1 MLMFLKQLDI
11 IGFKS
16 FAEKTTLEF
25 VPGVTAVVGPNG
37 SGKSNITDA
46 IRWVLGEQ
54 SARSLRGGKMED
66 VIFAGSDSR
75 KPLNFAEVSLT
86 LNNEEG
92 TLPVEYNEVCV
103 TRRVFRSGDSEY
115 LLNGHSCRLKD
126 IVDLFMDSGL
136 GKEAFSIISQGKI
149 EEILNSK
156 PEERRT
162 IFEEAAGVL
171 KYKNRKKKASLKLQ
185 ETTENLNRV
194 NDILHELEGQL
205 EPLEMQAS
213 MAKDYLQ
220 KKQDLETHEIA
231 LTVHEIGEKHTEWE
245 TAKQVLEKLTAQ
257 EKDLSSYIQQIEL
270 SLENERTQL
279 GAFDEKIAEWQSALL
294 TASKDLEKL
303 QGRLGIL
310 KERKNNA
317 ALNSGQLQKNIKD
330 AEQKIIQMKQ
340 KQADTKAELDKKR
353 HEAQKL
359 KKILLDK
366 KKKASSLNDSI
377 EETIESLKSDYIEVL
392 NQQATA
398 KNEFRYLQQQLE
410 QQIAKSNRL
419 DQENKKYLEQR
430 AEFMAQLDEKMQE
443 VEKIDNELTSQ
454 IEQFRAA
461 QILAKEIKEKY
472 EAKNAMLN
480 KAYQFIQKAESRK
493 DTLEEMEEDYTGFY
507 YGVKEVLKAKK
518 SELDGIE
525 GAIAEL
531 IHVPQKFAKAMETAL
546 GGAMQHIVVHS
557 EADARNA
564 IAFLKRKQLGRA
576 TFLPMDIIK
585 GRNIPVNQQRDLSNH
600 PSFIGIA
607 ANLVECDHSYT
618 QVIQHLLGNIVIA
631 DSLAGANQLAKL
643 LQFRY
648 RIVTLDGDVVNP
660 GGSMTGG
667 TSKQKT
673 TSLLGR
679 KTELEE
685 LKNKLIEMKNK
696 TKNLEEEWQDLK
708 DQLANSE
715 QQLEAMKENGE
726 KLRMQKNEAQAG
738 LSHIEM
744 TKKNV
749 DERLALYDL
758 ETTELKEEKNKI
770 KERMSALEEITSNC
784 NEKIVSLNA
793 KIDELTKQR
802 NEERQSKE
810 SLEREINE
818 LSSKYAVVN
827 EQLQSTEK
835 QLKNLA
841 IEFEEIETHKN
852 SLMDEW
858 GFIQGEMTGH
868 QTSEEDLAQLIQQG
882 SSEKDRIEERLNK
895 ERENRFQLQVSIEQ
909 KEANLKEQKR
919 LYTGISNALRDEEVK
934 KNRLDVELDNL
945 LHMLREDY
953 SLSYEGAKDQYPLIL
968 PVEETRKKVK
978 LIKLGIDELGS
989 VNLGAIEEYD
999 RVYERYHFLLEQQT
1013 DLTEAKTHLFRV
1025 MDEMDDEMKRRFGTT
1040 FHEIQDQFMGVF
1052 RALFGGGRAELKL
1065 TNPKDLLN
1073 TGVDI
1078 VAQPPGKKLQNLSL
1092 LSGGER
1098 SLTAIALL
1106 FSILK
1111 IRPVPFCVLDEVE
1124 AALDE
1129 ANVQRFSHYLRAFS
1143 QETQFIVITHRQ
1155 GTMQGADVLYGVT
1168 MQESGVSKIVSVK
1181 LENAQEIV

>member
-1 MLMFLKQLDI
+1 MFLKQLDI

-231 LTVHEIGEKHTEWE
+231 LTVHEIGEKHTQWE

-461 QILAKEIKEKY
+461 QILAKETKEKY

-600 PSFIGIA
+600 PSFIGLA

>member
-231 LTVHEIGEKHTEWE
+231 LTVHEIGEKHTQWE

-461 QILAKEIKEKY
+461 QILAKETKEKY

-600 PSFIGIA
+600 PSFIGLA

>member
-1 MLMFLKQLDI
+1 MFLKQLDI

-75 KPLNFAEVSLT
+75 KSLNFAEVSLT
-86 LNNEEG
+86 LDNEDG

-103 TRRVFRSGDSEY
+103 TRRVFRNGDSEY

-185 ETTENLNRV
+185 ETSENLNRV
-194 NDILHELEGQL
+194 NDILYELEGQL

-231 LTVHEIGEKHTEWE
+231 LTVYEIDEKHTQWE
-245 TAKQVLEKLTAQ
+245 TAKKVLEKLTTQ
-257 EKDLSSYIQQIEL
+257 EKDRSSYIQQIEL
-270 SLENERTQL
+270 SLENERSQL
-279 GAFDEKIAEWQSALL
+279 SAFDEKITEWQSALL

-317 ALNSGQLQKNIKD
+317 ALNSGQLQKNITD
-330 AEQKIIQMKQ
+330 AEQKITLIKQ
-340 KQADTKAELDKKR
+340 KQEDTEAELHKKR
-353 HEAQKL
+353 NEAREL
-359 KKILLDK
+359 KKILVDK
-366 KKKASSLNDSI
+366 KKMASALNDSI

-419 DQENKKYLEQR
+419 DQENRKYLEQR
-430 AEFMAQLDEKMQE
+430 ANYIAQLDEKMQE
-443 VEKIDNELTSQ
+443 VEKIDSELTAQ

-461 QILAKEIKEKY
+461 QSLTKDIREKY
-472 EAKNAMLN
+472 EAKNELLN

-518 SELDGIE
+518 SELAGVE

-531 IHVPQKFAKAMETAL
+531 IHVPQQFAKAMETAL
-546 GGAMQHIVVHS
+546 GGAMQHIVVNT

-576 TFLPMDIIK
+576 TFLPMDVIK
-585 GRNIPVNQQRDLSNH
+585 GRSLPANQRIDLSTH
-600 PSFIGIA
+600 PSFVGIA
-607 ANLVECDHSYT
+607 ADLVETDQAYK
-618 QVIQHLLGNIVIA
+618 QVIEHLLGNIVIA
-631 DSLAGANQLAKL
+631 DSLAGANQLAKQ

-667 TSKQKT
+667 ATKQKT

-685 LKNKLIEMKNK
+685 LKNKLIEMKSK
-696 TKNLEEEWQDLK
+696 TKNVEEEWQELK
-708 DQLANSE
+708 EQLANSE
-715 QQLEAMKENGE
+715 QQVEEMKQNGE
-726 KLRMQKNEAQAG
+726 QLRLQKNEAQAD
-738 LSHIEM
+738 LSQIEM

-749 DERLALYDL
+749 DDRLALYDL

-770 KERMSALEEITSNC
+770 KERMDALEKITAECS
-784 NEKIVSLNA
+784 EKIVSLNA

-802 NEERQSKE
+802 NDERQSKE

-818 LSSKYAVVN
+818 LSSKSAVIN

-841 IEFEEIETHKN
+841 TEFDEAESHKN

-882 SSEKDRIEERLNK
+882 SSEKDGIEERLNK
-895 ERENRFQLQVSIEQ
+895 EREDRFQLQVLIEQ
-909 KEANLKEQKR
+909 READLKEQKR
-919 LYTGISNALRDEEVK
+919 LYSGISNALRAEEVK

-968 PVEETRKKVK
+968 SVEETRKKVK
-978 LIKLGIDELGS
+978 LTKLGIEELGS
-989 VNLGAIEEYD
+989 VNLGSIEEYD

-1013 DLTEAKTHLFRV
+1013 DLTEAKTHLFHV

-1052 RALFGGGRAELKL
+1052 RALFGGGHAELKL
-1065 TNPKDLLN
+1065 TDPSDLLN

-1181 LENAQEIV
+1181 LENAQEMVQ

>member
-1 MLMFLKQLDI
+1 MFLKQLDI

-54 SARSLRGGKMED
+54 SAKSLRGGKMED

-86 LNNEEG
+86 LNNEDG

-103 TRRVFRSGDSEY
+103 ARRVFRTGDSEY

-126 IVDLFMDSGL
+126 IIDLFIDSGL

-171 KYKNRKKKASLKLQ
+171 KYKNRKKKAAFKLQ

-194 NDILHELEGQL
+194 NDILYELESQM
-205 EPLEMQAS
+205 EPLKVQAS

-220 KKQDLETHEIA
+220 KKKDLETHEIA
-231 LTVHEIGEKHTEWE
+231 LTVYEIGEKHSQWE
-245 TAKQVLEKLTAQ
+245 ASKQEVERLTVKEA
-257 EKDLSSYIQQIEL
+257 DLSSHIQQVES
-270 SLENERTQL
+270 SLEKERNNLTTL
-279 GAFDEKIAEWQSALL
+279 DEKIAEWQSALL
-294 TASKDLEKL
+294 TSSKELEKL

-310 KERKNNA
+310 TERKNNA
-317 ALNSGQLQKNIKD
+317 ALNSGQLQKNISD
-330 AEQKIIQMKQ
+330 AEQKMIQIKQ
-340 KQADTKAELDKKR
+340 KQEETKVEWQEKKQ
-353 HEAQKL
+353 EAKNIKKL
-359 KKILLDK
+359 LTEKR
-366 KKKASSLNDSI
+366 KKASTLNDSI

-392 NQQATA
+392 NQQASA
-398 KNEFRYLQQQLE
+398 KNEFHYLE
-410 QQIAKSNRL
+410 QQLKQQISKSNRL
-419 DQENKKYLEQR
+419 DEENKRYLEQR
-430 AEFMAQLDEKMQE
+430 KEYMNQLDKNIKAVEDIEK
-443 VEKIDNELTSQ
+443 ELTSQ
-454 IEQFRAA
+454 IEQFRETQAL
-461 QILAKEIKEKY
+461 IGELKEKY
-472 EAKNAMLN
+472 EEKNALIN

-507 YGVKEVLKAKK
+507 HGVREVLKAKK
-518 SELDGIE
+518 NELSGIE

-531 IHVPQKFAKAMETAL
+531 IHVPPQFAKAIETAL
-546 GGAMQHIVVHS
+546 GGAMQHIVVRT

-564 IAFLKRKQLGRA
+564 IAFLKRKQMGRA
-576 TFLPMDIIK
+576 TFLPMNVIK
-585 GRNIPVNQQRDLSNH
+585 GKSLPINQQRQLSSH
-600 PSFIGIA
+600 PAYIGIA
-607 ANLVECDHSYT
+607 ESLVDSEEFYKPA
-618 QVIQHLLGNIVIA
+618 VQHLLGNIVIA
-631 DSLAGANQLAKL
+631 DSLAGANQIAKL

-648 RIVTLDGDVVNP
+648 RIVTLDGDVINL

-667 TSKQKT
+667 ASKQKT
-673 TSLLGR
+673 TSLIGR

-685 LKNKLIEMKNK
+685 LKNKLAEMKSK
-696 TKNLEEEWQDLK
+696 TKVLEEEWHQLK
-708 DQLANSE
+708 LQLTNAE
-715 QQLEAMKENGE
+715 HKLETMKENGE
-726 KLRMQKNEAQAG
+726 KLRIQKNEAQ
-738 LSHIEM
+738 SVVTQIEM
-744 TKKNV
+744 NKKNI
-749 DERLALYDL
+749 DDRLALYDL
-758 ETTELKEEKNKI
+758 ETNELKGEKNKI
-770 KERMSALEEITSNC
+770 KERMDDLEEITSNC
-784 NEKIVSLNA
+784 NEKIITLNQ
-793 KIDELTKQR
+793 KIEELTKQR
-802 NEERQSKE
+802 NNERQSKE
-810 SLEREINE
+810 SLEKEINE
-818 LSSKYAVVN
+818 LSSRNAVIN

-835 QLKNLA
+835 HLENLIMEYKEMEA
-841 IEFEEIETHKN
+841 NKN
-852 SLMDEW
+852 SLMDDLN
-858 GFIQGEMTGH
+858 FLQGEMTGH
-868 QTSEEDLAQLIQQG
+868 QTSEEDLTEQIKLQSIEKKQ
-882 SSEKDRIEERLNK
+882 SEEQLNK
-895 ERENRFQLQVSIEQ
+895 KREDRFQLQVSIEQ
-909 KEANLKEQKR
+909 KEATLKEQKR
-919 LYTGISNALRDEEVK
+919 LYNGISNALRDEEVK

-945 LHMLREDY
+945 LHMLREEY
-953 SLSYEGAKDQYPLIL
+953 SLSYEGAKEQYPLIL
-968 PVEETRKKVK
+968 SVEETRKKVK
-978 LIKLGIDELGS
+978 LIKRGLDELGS

-999 RVYERYHFLLEQQT
+999 RVYERYHFLLEQQK

-1025 MDEMDDEMKRRFGTT
+1025 MDEMDDEMKRRFSTT
-1040 FHEIQDQFMGVF
+1040 FYEIQDQFMGVF

-1065 TNPKDLLN
+1065 TEPADLLN

-1181 LENAQEIV
+1181 LENAQEMVQ

>member
-1 MLMFLKQLDI
+1 MFLKQLDI

-16 FAEKTTLEF
+16 FAEKTTLDF
-25 VPGVTAVVGPNG
+25 VSGVTAVVGPNG

-75 KPLNFAEVSLT
+75 KSLNFAEVSLT
-86 LNNEEG
+86 LNNEDN
-92 TLPVEYNEVCV
+92 TLPLEYNEVCV
-103 TRRVFRSGDSEY
+103 TRRVFRTGDSEY

-126 IVDLFMDSGL
+126 IIDLFMDSGL

-171 KYKNRKKKASLKLQ
+171 KYKTRKKKASHKLQ

-194 NDILHELEGQL
+194 NDILYELEGQL

-231 LTVHEIGEKHTEWE
+231 LTVHEIGEKHTHWE
-245 TAKQVLEKLTAQ
+245 NSKKVLEKLTVQ
-257 EKDLSSYIQQIEL
+257 EKDLSADIQQVEL
-270 SLENERTQL
+270 SLESERTQL
-279 GAFDEKIAEWQSALL
+279 AALDEKIAEWQSALL
-294 TASKDLEKL
+294 TSSKDLEKL

-317 ALNSGQLQKNIKD
+317 ALNSGQLQKNITD
-330 AEQKIIQMKQ
+330 AEQKIIQIKQ
-340 KQADTKAELDKKR
+340 KQEETKAELLEKKN
-353 HEAQKL
+353 EAQKL
-359 KKILLDK
+359 KKILSDK
-366 KKKASSLNDSI
+366 RKQVSTLNGSI

-430 AEFMAQLDEKMQE
+430 AHYLSQLDEKMQE
-443 VEKIDNELTSQ
+443 VEKIDNELTFQ
-454 IEQFRAA
+454 IEQFRKT
-461 QILAKEIKEKY
+461 QILTKETKEKY
-472 EAKNAMLN
+472 EAKNDLLN
-480 KAYQFIQKAESRK
+480 KAYQFIQKAQSRK

-531 IHVPQKFAKAMETAL
+531 IHVPQQFAKAMETAL
-546 GGAMQHIVVHS
+546 GGAMQHIVVNS
-557 EADARNA
+557 EANARNA

-576 TFLPMDIIK
+576 TFLPMDVIK
-585 GRNIPVNQQRDLSNH
+585 GRNLPVHQQRDLTNH
-600 PSFIGIA
+600 SSFIGIA
-607 ANLVECDHSYT
+607 ADLVDCEHSYK

-667 TSKQKT
+667 ASKQKT

-685 LKNKLIEMKNK
+685 LKTKLIEMKSK
-696 TKNLEEEWQDLK
+696 TKELEEEWQHLK
-708 DQLANSE
+708 DQLTSNE
-715 QQLEAMKENGE
+715 QQLEMMKENGD
-726 KLRMQKNEAQAG
+726 KLRSQKNEAQAE

-749 DERLALYDL
+749 DDRLALYDL
-758 ETTELKEEKNKI
+758 ETSELKEEKNKI

-784 NEKIVSLNA
+784 SEKIISLNT

-802 NEERQSKE
+802 NDERHSKE
-810 SLEREINE
+810 SLEKEINE
-818 LSSKYAVVN
+818 LSSRYAVIN
-827 EQLQSTEK
+827 EQLQSTQK
-835 QLKNLA
+835 QLANLA
-841 IEFEEIETHKN
+841 TEFEEIESHKN

-882 SSEKDRIEERLNK
+882 TSEKDRIEKQLNK
-895 ERENRFQLQVSIEQ
+895 EREDRFQIQVAIEQ

-919 LYTGISNALRDEEVK
+919 LYSGISNALRDEEVK

-978 LIKLGIDELGS
+978 LIKLGIEELGS

-1040 FHEIQDQFMGVF
+1040 FHEIQDQFTGVF

-1065 TNPKDLLN
+1065 TDPTDLLN

-1181 LENAQEIV
+1181 LENTQEIV

>member
-231 LTVHEIGEKHTEWE
+231 LTVHEIGEKHTQWE

-726 KLRMQKNEAQAG
+726 KLRMEKNEAQAG

>member
-231 LTVHEIGEKHTEWE
+231 LTVHEIGEKHTQWE

-461 QILAKEIKEKY
+461 QILAKETKEKY

>member
-1 MLMFLKQLDI
+1 MFLKQLDI

>member
-231 LTVHEIGEKHTEWE
+231 LTVHEIGEKHTQWE